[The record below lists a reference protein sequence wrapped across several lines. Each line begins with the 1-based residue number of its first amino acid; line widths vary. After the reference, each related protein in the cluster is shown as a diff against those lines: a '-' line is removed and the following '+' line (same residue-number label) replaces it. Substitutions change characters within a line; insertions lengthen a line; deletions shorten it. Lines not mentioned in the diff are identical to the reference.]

1 MYIDFLRPGNV
12 ATFLLTFIIGLLIAK
27 LLRSR
32 GFGGF
37 LTYIAAIVVVLIL
50 INALWKGYSV
60 IFDRITYNMEYFIS
74 QNLAGVIGT
83 IIGLLAGMIFF
94 RKKEKL

>member
-1 MYIDFLRPGNV
+1 MYIEFLRPGNV

-37 LTYIAAIVVVLIL
+37 LTYMAAIVVVLII
-50 INALWKGYSV
+50 INGLWKGYSV
-60 IFDRITYNMEYFIS
+60 FFDRITYNLESLIS

-83 IIGLLAGMIFF
+83 IVGLIAGMFFF
-94 RKKEKL
+94 RKREKQ